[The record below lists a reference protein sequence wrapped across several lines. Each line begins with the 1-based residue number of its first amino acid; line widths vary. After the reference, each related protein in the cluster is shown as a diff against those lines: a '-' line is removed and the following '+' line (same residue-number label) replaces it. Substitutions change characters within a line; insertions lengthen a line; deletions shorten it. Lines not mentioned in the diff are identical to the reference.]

1 MEYNEKDIIEQLKN
15 PECVKDAFGKV
26 IAHYTEPLYWHIRK
40 LVLNHDD
47 ANDVLQNTFL
57 KAWSS
62 IEYFRGDAKMSTWLY
77 RIATNEAITFL

>member
-1 MEYNEKDIIEQLKN
+1 MTKFTLSKSEIVEYNEKDIIEQLKN

-62 IEYFRGDAKMSTWLY
+62 IEYFRGDAKMSTWL
-77 RIATNEAITFL
+77 